1 VVAAVTLVMIL
12 ATELISNTVAAATFV
27 PIGAAV
33 AMGLGLAPAT
43 LAMPLTL
50 AASLAF
56 MLPVGTPP
64 NALVFSTGRLSI
76 RDMARAGLLANLL
89 AAAVITAAAALA
101 EGRLFVG

>member
-1 VVAAVTLVMIL
+1 
-12 ATELISNTVAAATFV
+12 
-27 PIGAAV
+27 
-33 AMGLGLAPAT
+33 
-43 LAMPLTL
+43 
-50 AASLAF
+50 